1 MKDSIMIR
9 MYWTIFIPLWL
20 IVTSTLITPIIWYII
35 TGRDW
40 IDPEIVYTTLNKNK
54 EDE

>member
-1 MKDSIMIR
+1 MSKDSIMIR

-40 IDPEIVYTTLNKNK
+40 IDPEIVYNKLNQKK
-54 EDE
+54 DE